1 MEHKLNTPE
10 GRALYRRRKGIA
22 EPAVGWIKNVLGFR
36 QFSFRGTQKVA
47 AEWDL
52 VCLAI
57 NLCRLHRLSTCT

>member
-1 MEHKLNTPE
+1 GPS
-10 GRALYRRRKGIA
+10 RAGHRRRKGIA

-36 QFSFRGTQKVA
+36 QFSFRGVEKVA

-57 NLCRLHRLSTCT
+57 NLRRMHRMNVWT